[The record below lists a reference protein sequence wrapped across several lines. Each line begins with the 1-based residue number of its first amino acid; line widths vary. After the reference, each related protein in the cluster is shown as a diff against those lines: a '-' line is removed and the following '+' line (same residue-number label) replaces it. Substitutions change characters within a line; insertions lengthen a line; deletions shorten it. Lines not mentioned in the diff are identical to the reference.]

1 MRTMKPKIKSK
12 LLKLRAKNGGTD
24 IFYSY
29 TNWTMNI
36 IDGEEYYP
44 VVKSVPSNEETQ
56 VVHYMKKSN
65 MEIVK

>member
-1 MRTMKPKIKSK
+1 MRTMNHKIKPK

-44 VVKSVPSNEETQ
+44 VVKSMPNHEDTQ
-56 VVHYMKKSN
+56 VVHYMKKVN

>member
-1 MRTMKPKIKSK
+1 MNTKPSK

-29 TNWTMNI
+29 SNWTMNI

-44 VVKSVPSNEETQ
+44 VVKSPPSSSETQ

-65 MEIVK
+65 MEVVK

>member
-1 MRTMKPKIKSK
+1 MKTVSK
-12 LLKLRAKNGGTD
+12 KPPILLKLRAKNGGTD

-44 VVKSVPSNEETQ
+44 VVKSPPSSSETQ
-56 VVHYMKKSN
+56 VVHYMKKVN

>member
-1 MRTMKPKIKSK
+1 MRTMNPKIKSK

-44 VVKSVPSNEETQ
+44 VVKSIPSNEKNQ
-56 VVHYMKKSN
+56 VIHYMKKVN